1 MSNKLDDLAPTFKPL
16 AILLLARLVEARIP
30 CIIIDTLRTA
40 EEQAAKVKAGLSWT
54 NHSKHQDGLAI
65 DICTYEE
72 YKIRGPNKLDWDTTD
87 PIWLIM
93 GNIGQTIGLKW
104 GVVSANGERK
114 DLGHFEFVN

>member
-114 DLGHFEFVN
+114 DLGHFEFIS